1 MANYIYRDKD
11 HHHDIDCPHLSR
23 LVRSEEKRRARNR
36 RGGNR
41 LINASSIMRSPT
53 KTAKFPKL
61 KPNRSNQSLSR
72 RVCAR

>member
-36 RGGNR
+36 RGQQTNKCEKHKS
-41 LINASSIMRSPT
+41 LMKLWLSP
-53 KTAKFPKL
+53 KRERCAE
-61 KPNRSNQSLSR
+61 KPNEDG
-72 RVCAR
+72 